1 MNIKRRDKKTLYK
14 KLRRLL
20 AGLFIDIELV
30 QYLSVRKLY
39 KLMWRVIK
47 IHDEYDYSKKEVK
60 ELAKVIVN
68 FDFDENV
75 NFKDA
80 TVIADFVAFVLT
92 LNIIEKVEYAECNES
107 TYVNRFYA
115 DFPLTLE

>member
-1 MNIKRRDKKTLYK
+1 MNVRKKDEKTLYK
-14 KLRRLL
+14 KLKRLL

-30 QYLSVRKLY
+30 QYLSARKLY

-47 IHDEYDYSKKEVK
+47 LHDKYDYSKKEVK

-68 FDFDENV
+68 SDFENV
-75 NFKDA
+75 DFKDA
-80 TVIADFVAFVLT
+80 TVIADFVAFAIAI
-92 LNIIEKVEYAECNES
+92 NIIEKIEYTECHES
-107 TYVNRFYA
+107 TYVNRFYS